1 MFKHI
6 FINRLK
12 VLLRDKTMMFWTLL
26 FPIILATFFYLGL
39 NNLVTYDDFKVIP
52 VAVVDNEGYKNNEY
66 FKTALEEASKG
77 EDPLLKMTLKSEDSA
92 IDLLKNNEI
101 DGYIL
106 VGSSITLIVNDSGM
120 NQNIIKSFIDSYK
133 QVESTAGN
141 IISEN
146 PQAAETLFASIG
158 DRENYVKETPLTKSA
173 PDNLLSYFYVLIAMA
188 CFYGANFGNN
198 EITNI
203 QANLSSLAARINVA
217 PVHKFKTLMASLS
230 ASLAIHFTELLILL
244 AYIIFI
250 LKIDFGTRTGLVLL
264 TTFIGSIAG
273 ISFGAFVSALI
284 KKDENVKTGI
294 LIGTIMFCSFL
305 AGMMYQNM
313 IYIIAK
319 NVPILS
325 YLNPVNLLTD
335 AFYSLYYYDTLTR
348 YSLNMVVLVI
358 FILFF
363 WFATYMLIRRRKY
376 ASI

>member
-77 EDPLLKMTLKSEDSA
+77 EDPLLKMTLTSEDSA